1 MILEIKIATAETYK
15 DPENHSLCMLFED
28 IKQGY
33 LEKDSFLLV
42 SVVIL
47 TETTGLEDCIREPRA
62 ILLHT

>member
-1 MILEIKIATAETYK
+1 
-15 DPENHSLCMLFED
+15 MLFED